1 MQNGKQC
8 NTCCVKDREHVR
20 LAKSSFYKSYNP
32 KYKDGLLPMC
42 KNCCKAL
49 SLDDAGE
56 NIDLSRFQI
65 MLHQNDLPFI
75 DKLYKAAVSQ
85 AERKY
90 GDENGNAKGKSIVGL
105 YLSKLSSLQ
114 QYRNLTWVDGD
125 FDKVMIDP
133 KMSKENVI
141 HIADDISDN
150 NLKSLTMFNTGLEFE
165 LMKAMLNLLKSQY
178 RNLDF
183 ELLVFYV
190 QNRIGQELCI
200 AANDFDLHEEF
211 KRDADKFLI
220 QIKES
225 QGKDEDIVFA
235 ADYAD
240 MYLQEE
246 DGE

>member
-1 MQNGKQC
+1 M
-8 NTCCVKDREHVR
+8 
-20 LAKSSFYKSYNP
+20 
-32 KYKDGLLPMC
+32 
-42 KNCCKAL
+42 
-49 SLDDAGE
+49 
-56 NIDLSRFQI
+56 
-65 MLHQNDLPFI
+65 
-75 DKLYKAAVSQ
+75 
-85 AERKY
+85 
-90 GDENGNAKGKSIVGL
+90 
-105 YLSKLSSLQ
+105 
-114 QYRNLTWVDGD
+114 TWVDGD

-133 KMSKENVI
+133 KTSKENVI

>member
-1 MQNGKQC
+1 
-8 NTCCVKDREHVR
+8 
-20 LAKSSFYKSYNP
+20 
-32 KYKDGLLPMC
+32 
-42 KNCCKAL
+42 
-49 SLDDAGE
+49 
-56 NIDLSRFQI
+56 
-65 MLHQNDLPFI
+65 
-75 DKLYKAAVSQ
+75 
-85 AERKY
+85 
-90 GDENGNAKGKSIVGL
+90 
-105 YLSKLSSLQ
+105 
-114 QYRNLTWVDGD
+114 
-125 FDKVMIDP
+125 
-133 KMSKENVI
+133 
-141 HIADDISDN
+141 
-150 NLKSLTMFNTGLEFE
+150 
-165 LMKAMLNLLKSQY
+165 MKAMLNLLKSQY